1 MEDGSQPR
9 SDWPS
14 AAASLDE
21 SLTRLLQ
28 RLTAAEADLRLARS
42 SYQAMLMARRA
53 DLTSA
58 EAGPADACLTAQE
71 VRVASLVA
79 AGMSNRE
86 VAAALHVSVHTVKT
100 HVKNILVKLRLRSRW
115 QLGEQPLGRGPNL
128 TRGVKSD
135 PFPAPFTP
143 RAIGL
148 GSRAG

>member
-1 MEDGSQPR
+1 MDDISRPR
-9 SDWPS
+9 SDWRA

-42 SYQAMLMARRA
+42 SYQALVVARHTHLA
-53 DLTSA
+53 LA
-58 EAGPADACLTAQE
+58 EAGPADVPLTPQE
-71 VRVASLVA
+71 VRVCSLVA

-86 VAAALHVSVHTVKT
+86 VAAALHVSVNTVKT

-115 QLGEQPLGRGPNL
+115 QVGERSGDSIPDVAP
-128 TRGVKSD
+128 GVISRASR
-135 PFPAPFTP
+135 PPFTP

-148 GSRAG
+148 DSRAG